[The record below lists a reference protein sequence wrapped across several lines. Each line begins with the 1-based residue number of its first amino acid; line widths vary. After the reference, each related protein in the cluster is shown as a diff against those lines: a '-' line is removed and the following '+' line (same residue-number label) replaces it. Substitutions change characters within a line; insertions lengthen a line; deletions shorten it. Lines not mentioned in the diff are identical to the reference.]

1 MEAGEGEG
9 SAAEVTEVLRVR
21 RVEALPSPEHFC
33 VIESANVP
41 AVFVAAVKDWNAC
54 SSWDPRSG
62 GLDYL
67 LDKVGSTTVEAMLSR
82 SGPVFYGGLRNHER
96 VPLPFSDFIKFC
108 QQNSQLSNQ
117 NGPAGAEGHIDTAS
131 TLTYPTFISTN
142 DQVYLAQVPI
152 LTVENNEKSPL
163 QSLIDDIEKPIFLET
178 NTLASI
184 NFWMNNVE
192 SRSSIHYDP
201 HHNLLCVIAGRK
213 QVFLWPPSAGCF
225 LYPMP
230 VYGEASNHSS
240 LDIQNPDFSRHS
252 RAKHYMEYSKRFH
265 QVDSEDLTIAV
276 NFWWHSTVMGSML
289 EHMDAYYLRR
299 ILNRLVDKEMNEM
312 LSGKENGPNKATD
325 ISKSTSEA
333 SKGPIDTSVN
343 EKTERGNGEKKGL
356 SLEQLEPLELQALN
370 EIVSLVHES
379 VKVASQDQSYVQDS
393 FAHKEDNQEDKRHS
407 GSSFIISEDPVAGI
421 LQKMK
426 PRVLQSVLLAMVHSF
441 PRTLEALILQSLSPL
456 AAEILTRK
464 FDELDQ
470 QTSKK
475 NSMMIFF
482 YRIDFFPG
490 EFFQLFYGVFD
501 DHFAAMDS
509 ILNGKESFSFQI
521 LCDLKLYIFFL
532 FLLTTAL
539 CVVCRFFR
547 NVLNQYLG
555 VDVSMPKQ

>member
-252 RAKHYMEYSKRFH
+252 RAKHYMEYSQKVILHGGDALFIPEGWFH

-470 QTSKK
+470 QTSKEEQ
-475 NSMMIFF
+475 
-482 YRIDFFPG
+482 G

-509 ILNGKESFSFQI
+509 ILNGKESFSFQ
-521 LCDLKLYIFFL
+521 
-532 FLLTTAL
+532 
-539 CVVCRFFR
+539 VFR